1 MPGLLNL
8 LGSDLGESLIEGL
21 SSQTGQSKSNTSKL
35 LNLAV
40 PVLMQAMQ
48 RNAATPQGA
57 SGLLGAL
64 SHKHDG
70 RILDQLGEIFANNNS
85 NAIARD
91 GSKILGHVLGNRRQ
105 NVENAISQQ
114 SGINNPTVGQI
125 LKIAAPIV
133 MGFLGKQ
140 QHQSDVN
147 DANGL
152 TNLLGGLL
160 GCNFHDK
167 GGNQNLFESI
177 LDADQDG
184 SIIDDVAGAV
194 LGQKNNS
201 ISGLFGKLFN
211 KK

>member
-1 MPGLLNL
+1 MSGLLNL

-40 PVLMQAMQ
+40 PVLMQVMQ
-48 RNAATPQGA
+48 RNAATPHGA

-114 SGINNPTVGQI
+114 SGINNSTVSQI

-140 QHQSDVN
+140 QRQSAVN

-152 TNLLGGLL
+152 TNLLGGLVD
-160 GCNFHDK
+160 GNFHDK

-177 LDADQDG
+177 LDADQEG